1 MIADADERSTLP
13 MKIGLE
19 NARMVAY
26 VIVLGGLVCLYIPY
40 WQGPFVFNQLLFQ
53 TPAILVLIMLNGP
66 LYKGEDALVATRI
79 RVAMLLGLLGFLLTL
94 TM

>member
-1 MIADADERSTLP
+1 
-13 MKIGLE
+13 
-19 NARMVAY
+19 
-26 VIVLGGLVCLYIPY
+26 
-40 WQGPFVFNQLLFQ
+40 
-53 TPAILVLIMLNGP
+53 LIMLNGP

>member
-26 VIVLGGLVCLYIPY
+26 VIVLGGLVCLYIPF

-66 LYKGEDALVATRI
+66 LYKGEDELVAGRI
-79 RVAMLLGLLGFLLTL
+79 RAAMLLGLIGFVVALLV
-94 TM
+94 